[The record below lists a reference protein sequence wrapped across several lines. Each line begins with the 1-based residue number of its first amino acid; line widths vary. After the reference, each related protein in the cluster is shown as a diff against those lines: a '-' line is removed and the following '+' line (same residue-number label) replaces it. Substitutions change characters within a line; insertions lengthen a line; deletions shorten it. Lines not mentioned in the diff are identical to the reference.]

1 VGIESECRNRF
12 ERALVPRHSDFDKL
26 SVLMGTILFISPLRD
41 LPLSGTYRHNPW
53 EGYWLN
59 GDNKMSLTWL
69 AGGIFLITYGL
80 IVSERVNRTV
90 AALLGGV
97 AMILFGVI
105 PQEQAFA
112 SIDWNV
118 IFLLAGMMAIA
129 NLLRETGLFQWIA
142 VQAVRLGGGDP
153 FRILIILS
161 LITAVASALLD
172 NVTIVVLVAPITLFV
187 AASLKVSPMP
197 FLIAQILASN
207 IGGAATLIGD
217 PPNILIGSAAG
228 IDFLTFAVN
237 MTPIIVLILIAFIG
251 LATVLFKK
259 DLQAGQSESP
269 DVAALETAELI
280 TDHPLLRKALIV
292 MGGVIVGFLVHGAL
306 HLEPAT
312 IALAGATVLM
322 LWTGSDPHHVLR
334 DIEWSTLFF
343 FIGLFITVEAV
354 VEVGIIDTLA
364 QGALS
369 LTGGNVAL
377 TSMLLIW
384 LSAVASGI
392 VDNIPYTATM
402 IPLVESMGQTMPIEP
417 LWWSLALGADL
428 GGNATLVGASANI
441 VVANLAERSGYP
453 ISFRTFLA
461 YGVIT
466 TLVSV
471 IFASVYV
478 WIRYL

>member
-1 VGIESECRNRF
+1 
-12 ERALVPRHSDFDKL
+12 
-26 SVLMGTILFISPLRD
+26 
-41 LPLSGTYRHNPW
+41 
-53 EGYWLN
+53 
-59 GDNKMSLTWL
+59 MSLTWL

-142 VQAVRLGGGDP
+142 VQAVRLGGGNP

-161 LITAVASALLD
+161 LVTAFASALLD
-172 NVTIVVLVAPITLFV
+172 NVTIVVLVAPVTLFV

-197 FLIAQILASN
+197 FLVAQILASN

-251 LATVLFKK
+251 LAFVLFRK
-259 DLQAGQSESP
+259 DLQAGQSELP
-269 DVAALETAELI
+269 DVEALETAELI
-280 TDHPLLRKALIV
+280 TDHRLLRRALIV
-292 MGGVIVGFLVHGAL
+292 MGGVTVGFLVHGAL

-364 QGALS
+364 QGALN
-369 LTGGNVAL
+369 LTGGNVSL